1 MSKESRNPQGL
12 SGKAIFKLY
21 LVYWALFGM
30 LATLACFSIS
40 TLMQP
45 TGIIILAIASL
56 IVPAIATFGHVRKG
70 KKDGIDDIAKR
81 MP

>member
-21 LVYWALFGM
+21 VVYWALFGM

-40 TLMQP
+40 SLMQP